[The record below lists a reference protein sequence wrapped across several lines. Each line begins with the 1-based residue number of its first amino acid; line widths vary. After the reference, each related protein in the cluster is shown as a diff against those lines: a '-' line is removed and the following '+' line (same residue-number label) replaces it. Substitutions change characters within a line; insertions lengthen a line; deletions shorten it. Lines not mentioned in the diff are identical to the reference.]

1 MPPMLSRRNG
11 LQLVLSALFVCLVP
25 AVLAPAAGA
34 AEGTVTVKFQHE
46 SLPAYEA
53 QLAHNQVAAVTF
65 NKKLRT
71 VRVTLKNG
79 QHVLAQYPP
88 HQEPRLAAAL
98 AANGVPVTILKK
110 KEAEKEAPKPTSHKL
125 RYLAGA
131 ILVVVIVVV
140 GIVLYISRRRKR
152 EEEY

>member
-1 MPPMLSRRNG
+1 MFSRRNG
-11 LQLVLSALFVCLVP
+11 LRAVLFSLFVCLAP
-25 AVLAPAAGA
+25 AALAPAAGA

-46 SLPAYEA
+46 SLPVYEQ
-53 QLAHNQVAAVTF
+53 QLAHDQVAAVTF

-79 QHVLAQYPP
+79 QHVLAEYPP

-98 AANGVPVTILKK
+98 AAKGVPVTILTK
-110 KEAEKEAPKPTSHKL
+110 KEAAKEAPKPTSHRL
-125 RYLAGA
+125 RYIAGA
-131 ILVVVIVVV
+131 IVVVVIVVV

-152 EEEY
+152 VEEH